1 MPNDD
6 FPLDAILAVLRIVRG
21 WSQLELAQA
30 AGMRSGTISEY
41 ERGKKTL
48 PLRTLE
54 RLAAVMGYP
63 APMIERTRAFI
74 HEARSTA
81 GAIQPGES
89 LSRQIDTFAA
99 DFGRAYEDF
108 ARTWLTRFLAEASA
122 LEARC
127 QAPYLW
133 ERLRR
138 YKAEERPGIVEKNP
152 ELQSWGLCELVCL
165 ESEKTAADDAGKAL
179 ELAELAL
186 RIAKR
191 VPGVEGQLAQG
202 WAWAFVGNAQRVGGD
217 LRAADEAFARS
228 RELWGAGTSGDPGFL
243 DESRLFDLEAS
254 LRREERRL
262 SEAVDL
268 LDRAWKVCE
277 GAAKG
282 RILVKKAKTLEEA
295 DEYEEAVATLRRAIP
310 LADGDRD
317 PRLLLCLRFD
327 LLVNLCHLG
336 RHAEAAPLL
345 PEVKEMTVRLG
356 NELDFVRLRWL
367 EGRVF
372 AGTGQVEDAIA
383 AFRQVRGE
391 FAVRGIAY
399 DTALVTLELAALLA
413 EQGRAGE
420 VKDLARQMAS
430 IFKAQGVH
438 REALAALSLFRKAA
452 EEEAVTGELARSV
465 LDFLQRARHDPALR
479 FTLARSDER
488 RAET

>member
-6 FPLDAILAVLRIVRG
+6 FPLGAILAVLRIVRG

-191 VPGVEGQLAQG
+191 VPGAEGPLAQG
-202 WAWAFVGNAQRVGGD
+202 WAWAFVGNARRVGGD

-254 LRREERRL
+254 LRRAQRRL
-262 SEAVDL
+262 PEAMKL
-268 LDRAWKVCE
+268 LDRALEWNK
-277 GAAKG
+277 GPAAG
-282 RILVKKAKTLEEA
+282 RILVKMAKTAEELGDYPA
-295 DEYEEAVATLRRAIP
+295 AVEALRRAVAVVDPEDEP
-310 LADGDRD
+310 L
-317 PRLLLCLRFD
+317 LFSIRF
-327 LLVNLCHLG
+327 NLAAYLIILG
-336 RHAEAAPLL
+336 RHSEAALLL
-345 PEVKEMTVRLG
+345 PEVRELAIRLG
-356 NELDFVRLRWL
+356 NDLHLVRLRWL
-367 EGRVF
+367 EGR
-372 AGTGQVEDAIA
+372 ASASMGQVEEAVA
-383 AFRQVRGE
+383 ALRQVRGE
-391 FAVRGIAY
+391 FAARGIAY
-399 DTALVTLELAALLA
+399 DTALAT
-413 EQGRAGE
+413 
-420 VKDLARQMAS
+420 
-430 IFKAQGVH
+430 
-438 REALAALSLFRKAA
+438 
-452 EEEAVTGELARSV
+452 
-465 LDFLQRARHDPALR
+465 
-479 FTLARSDER
+479 
-488 RAET
+488 